1 MLYHKYLAAGAK
13 KNLLTSRLIH
23 FLDLLRFQVWFQ
35 NRRAK
40 WKKRKKT
47 AAILRPPAPILPSHI
62 GQPYNPSPIGD
73 TLCTFHNDHRWPTT
87 MATAMPTMA
96 PVTAS
101 SLPLSPPHHPF
112 AQTGHEVLQ
121 QSYSHQSSMP
131 RSHLSMSIQQQG
143 TPQSQQTFQQPFVGT
158 REMPI
163 SSSPSLQDIQC
174 SIPNGGELWRGTSIA
189 SLRRKALEHK
199 AAFTYR

>member
-1 MLYHKYLAAGAK
+1 MG
-13 KNLLTSRLIH
+13 SEMCIR
-23 FLDLLRFQVWFQ
+23 DS
-35 NRRAK
+35 
-40 WKKRKKT
+40 KKT